1 MATKFQKKSAS
12 SGASARRKLPIGGA
26 LLALLLAGCG
36 ATPALA
42 QSDEGYFHN
51 KIIRVVIPSA
61 PGGGRVFHTL
71 PFIQF
76 FGHHLPGN
84 PSVQP
89 VFMPG
94 AGGSQAVNYTYSI
107 APHDGL
113 TLVTPLVDV
122 VLAQAVG
129 DTSVKYDLSK
139 MSWIGRTTDQVRAL
153 FVWGTTPVH
162 NLDDLR
168 QHQTI
173 IGSAGR
179 STPTFSEP
187 AVMNK
192 VLGTKFKIV
201 VGYQSAVNVNK
212 AVELRETDAA
222 TTTWSDLTSLHAD
235 WIRDGK
241 IRVLFQIGLSKIP
254 EMGDVPLL
262 SDQPTDDVGRQVLRF
277 MSADSEIGEGFLTTP
292 GVPPSVVDMLRRGF
306 DETMKDPG
314 YQAELRKL
322 NIELNP
328 RTGEQ
333 MTKLTADVLGAPQK
347 IIDQYTAAVN
357 EN

>member
-1 MATKFQKKSAS
+1 MATQPQEKSAS
-12 SGASARRKLPIGGA
+12 DGASARRKLRIRGA
-26 LLALLLAGCG
+26 LLALLSAGCC
-36 ATPALA
+36 AVPAFA
-42 QSDEGYFHN
+42 QSEEGYFHN
-51 KIIRVVIPSA
+51 KTIRIIIPSA

-71 PFIQF
+71 PFAKY
-76 FGHHLPGN
+76 FGRHLPGN

-94 AGGSQAVNYTYSI
+94 AGGSQAVNYTYNV
-107 APHDGL
+107 APPDGL

-122 VLAQAVG
+122 ALAQTIG
-129 DTSVKYDLSK
+129 ETSVKYDLSK
-139 MSWIGRTTDQVRAL
+139 MSWVGRTTDAIRVL

-168 QHQTI
+168 QHETI

-192 VLGTKFKIV
+192 VFGTKFKIV
-201 VGYQSAVNVNK
+201 IGYKSAVDVNQ

-222 TTTWSDLTSLHAD
+222 TTTWSDLTNLHAD

-241 IRVLFQIGLSKIP
+241 IRVLFQIGLTRIP
-254 EMGDVPLL
+254 ELANVPLL
-262 SDQPTDDVGRQVLRF
+262 SEQSADDESLQVIRF
-277 MSADSEIGEGFLTTP
+277 MSADSEIGEGFVTPP

-306 DETMKDPG
+306 DETMRDPE
-314 YQAELRKL
+314 YQAEVQKL
-322 NIELNP
+322 NIKLNP
-328 RTGEQ
+328 RTGEE
-333 MTKLTADVLGAPQK
+333 MTKIAAGILGAPKK
-347 IIDQYTAAVN
+347 IVDLYEAAVN
-357 EN
+357 